1 MTTDLYF
8 DFLGRLMI
16 TLIMYS
22 EIFRQKSFQKNK
34 KGRARRVHL
43 CQGIFAKKPVNTP
56 FVPSCANRNQC
67 RGTPII
73 R

>member
-1 MTTDLYF
+1 
-8 DFLGRLMI
+8 
-16 TLIMYS
+16 MYS

-56 FVPSCANRNQC
+56 FVPSCANKNQC
-67 RGTPII
+67 CGTPII

>member
-1 MTTDLYF
+1 MH
-8 DFLGRLMI
+8 
-16 TLIMYS
+16 S

-43 CQGIFAKKPVNTP
+43 CQAIIAKKPVFTP
-56 FVPSCANRNQC
+56 FVPGCAKRNRC